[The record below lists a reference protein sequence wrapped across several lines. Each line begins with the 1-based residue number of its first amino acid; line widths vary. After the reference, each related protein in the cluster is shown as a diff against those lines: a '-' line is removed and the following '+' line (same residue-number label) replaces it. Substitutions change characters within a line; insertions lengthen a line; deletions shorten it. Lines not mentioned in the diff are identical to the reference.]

1 MMQTNVVLQNPQTIM
16 KANWIN
22 TAILAV
28 IAISTVIIAIFLGM
42 IVFHQSNNP
51 SHSKPISPE
60 WEYSWKVIRDFDST
74 IPGIGGFEDYNKWI
88 GEGWEPILKLDTKD
102 RYLMRRPK
110 PAQ

>member
-16 KANWIN
+16 KANWLN

-28 IAISTVIIAIFLGM
+28 IAIFLGM
-42 IVFHQSNNP
+42 IVYNQTNNP
-51 SHSKPISPE
+51 IRPEYHSPE

>member
-51 SHSKPISPE
+51 NHSKPISPE
-60 WEYSWKVIRDFDST
+60 WEYGRKEILGVDPIDDDFEAFNSWLK
-74 IPGIGGFEDYNKWI
+74 
-88 GEGWEPILKLDTKD
+88 EGWEPIMKMDGER

>member
-1 MMQTNVVLQNPQTIM
+1 MMQPNAVVQIPQTIM

-51 SHSKPISPE
+51 SHPEPISPE
-60 WEYSWKVIRDFDST
+60 WEYARKEILGVDPTDDDFEAFNSWLK
-74 IPGIGGFEDYNKWI
+74 
-88 GEGWEPILKLDTKD
+88 EGWEPILKMDGER